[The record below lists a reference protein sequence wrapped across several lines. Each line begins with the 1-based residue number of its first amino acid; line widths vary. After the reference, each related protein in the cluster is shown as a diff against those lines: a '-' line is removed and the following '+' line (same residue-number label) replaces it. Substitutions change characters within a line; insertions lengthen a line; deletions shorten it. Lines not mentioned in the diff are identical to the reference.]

1 MNPLRDDII
10 KITNGFTKNCK
21 NEKGSYIMEKG
32 NETKYLKWYH
42 KIGYGSGDV
51 AGNVIYALLTAFI
64 MFYLTDT
71 IGLNMGI
78 VGTLMALSKVFDGV
92 TDMFFGRMI
101 DKTKTK
107 MGKARPWMLW
117 PYIGNAIMLVACFAI
132 PTSWGQTAQYIFFF
146 VTYTM
151 LNAVF
156 FTANNIAYASLTAL
170 ITKNVNERVQLGS
183 IRFIFA
189 FGTSMLI
196 QYITIDAV
204 NWFGGGTTGWRT
216 VAIIYAVVGL
226 IVNTISCFS
235 VKELPEADEEM
246 DEERVEEHKMTF
258 FESFKLLLK
267 NKYYVI
273 ICITYIMTQI
283 YASVI
288 GMGIYYM
295 KYILGNEGLF
305 SDFALAINIPMVAA
319 LLILPLIIEKMGS
332 MYKLNVAGYIVA
344 TIGRVGVMV
353 AGYMGNVSLML
364 IFTAVATIGI
374 APLQGDLNAL
384 IASCS
389 EYTTLKTGKRLDGM
403 MYSCSSLGI
412 KIGGALGT
420 AICGWLLDST
430 GYIENAAMQNSATIG
445 MLQFL
450 YLWAPT
456 ILCFIVM
463 LLLSRLKVEKANKLL
478 MEQKNI
484 TETQTIYGNV

>member
-1 MNPLRDDII
+1 
-10 KITNGFTKNCK
+10 
-21 NEKGSYIMEKG
+21 MEQK
-32 NETKYLKWYH
+32 KYLKWYH

-51 AGNVIYALLTAFI
+51 AGNVVYALLTAFV
-64 MFYLTDT
+64 MYYLTDT
-71 IGLNMGI
+71 IGLSMGM
-78 VGTLMALSKVFDGV
+78 VGTLMALSKVFDGI
-92 TDMFFGRMI
+92 TDIFFGRLI
-101 DKTKTK
+101 DKTHTK

-117 PYIGNAIMLVACFAI
+117 MYIGCAVALVACFAV
-132 PTSWGQTAQYIFFF
+132 PVSWGQTAQYIFFF
-146 VTYTM
+146 ITYTL

-170 ITKNVNERVQLGS
+170 ITKNTNERVQLGS
-183 IRFIFA
+183 VRFMFA

-204 NWFGGGTTGWRT
+204 NWFGGGVAGWRT
-216 VAIIYAVVGL
+216 VTIIYALIGL
-226 IVNTISCFS
+226 IVNTVSVFS

-246 DEERVEEHKMTF
+246 ERERMEEHKLTF
-258 FESFKLLLK
+258 LKSIKLLLK

-273 ICITYIMTQI
+273 ICVTYIITQI
-283 YASVI
+283 YSSVI

-305 SDFALAINIPMVAA
+305 SDFALAINIPMVVG
-319 LLILPLIIEKMGS
+319 LLVLPTIIQKLGG
-332 MYKLNVAGYIVA
+332 MYKLNIGGYALA
-344 TIGRVGVMV
+344 TVGRLGVMI
-353 AGYMGNVSLML
+353 AGYMGSVPLML
-364 IFTAVATIGI
+364 FFTALATLGI
-374 APLQGDLNAL
+374 VPLQGDLNAL

-389 EYTTLKTGKRLDGM
+389 EYTTLMTGYRLDGM

-430 GYIENAAMQNSATIG
+430 GYIENALVQTPETIS

-456 ILCFIVM
+456 ILCGIVM
-463 LLLSRLKVEKANKLL
+463 LLLSRLKVEKANKEL
-478 MEQKNI
+478 MKE
-484 TETQTIYGNV
+484 EA

>member
-1 MNPLRDDII
+1 
-10 KITNGFTKNCK
+10 
-21 NEKGSYIMEKG
+21 MENK
-32 NETKYLKWYH
+32 KYLKWYQ
-42 KIGYGSGDV
+42 KIGYGSGDI
-51 AGNVIYALLTAFI
+51 AGNVVYALLTSFV

-71 IGLNMGI
+71 VGLNMGI
-78 VGTLMALSKVFDGV
+78 VGTLMALSKVFDGI

-117 PYIGNAIMLVACFAI
+117 PYIGNAVMIVACFAI
-132 PTSWGQTAQYIFFF
+132 PANWGQTAQYVFFF
-146 VTYTM
+146 IAYTM

-183 IRFIFA
+183 IRFVFA

-204 NWFGGGTTGWRT
+204 NWFGGGAEGWRM
-216 VAIIYAVVGL
+216 VAIIYAVIGL
-226 IVNTISCFS
+226 IVNTISCLS
-235 VKELPEADEEM
+235 VKELHEADHEM
-246 DEERVEEHKMTF
+246 EEEREQEHKLTF
-258 FESFKLLLK
+258 LKSFGLLLK
-267 NKYYVI
+267 NKYYVT
-273 ICITYIMTQI
+273 ICITYILTQI
-283 YASVI
+283 YTSVI

-319 LLILPLIIEKMGS
+319 LLILPVIIQKMGG
-332 MYKLNVAGYIVA
+332 MYKLNVLGYIIA
-344 TIGRVGVMV
+344 TVGRVGVLV
-353 AGYMGNVSLML
+353 SGYMGSVPLML
-364 IFTAVATIGI
+364 AFTAIATLGI

-389 EYTTLKTGKRLDGM
+389 EYTTLKTGERLDGM

-420 AICGWLLDST
+420 AICGWLLDAA
-430 GYIENAAMQNSATIG
+430 GYIENAATQTSGCINMF
-445 MLQFL
+445 QFL
-450 YLWAPT
+450 YLWLPA
-456 ILCFIVM
+456 ILCLIVTF
-463 LLLSRLKVEKANKLL
+463 LLTQLNVEKENKNL
-478 MEQKNI
+478 KNDESF
-484 TETQTIYGNV
+484 TVYGNI